1 MVDDIVVGLEDAVR
15 QPIVAQELPD
25 IRKRHGATTLTILL

>member
-1 MVDDIVVGLEDAVR
+1 LARGGS
-15 QPIVAQELPD
+15 ELDPMRENARAI